1 MSPLVATGL
10 AIVCPV
16 CDGTDFTPMFSQAAA
31 PTATAPAAPYRITQ
45 SSRRFVGTIR
55 RCQSC
60 GLGVLP
66 QDLGDLAHYVEG
78 HDDRFAEQAAVRIR
92 NAERFL
98 QLLPPPE
105 TGATLLDVGCA
116 YGFLLVAA
124 RNLGYEPRGVEIS
137 EAAAAYARG
146 TYDLDVLTGSIE
158 DTRLAPESVDVVTL
172 ADVIEHLT
180 APAAVVDRIHGLLKP
195 GGRLLIL
202 TPDLESLA
210 ARALGRHWWALL
222 DDHYFYFSR
231 YTLPRFL
238 ARHGFA
244 VESLRSFGR
253 AFPVHHWVYKL
264 SQYSSGT
271 HRAVDAVV
279 RTIGLANVEVPINLG
294 DQMACVA
301 RRR

>member
-1 MSPLVATGL
+1 
-10 AIVCPV
+10 
-16 CDGTDFTPMFSQAAA
+16 MFPRAAA
-31 PTATAPAAPYRITQ
+31 LATATPEAPYRITH
-45 SSRRFVGTIR
+45 SSRRRVGTIR
-55 RCQSC
+55 RCRGC

-66 QDLGDLAHYVEG
+66 QDRGDLAHYVEG
-78 HDDRFAEQAAVRIR
+78 HDERFAEQAAVRVR

-98 QLLPPPE
+98 QLLPPPA
-105 TGATLLDVGCA
+105 TGTTLLDVGCA

-124 RNLGYEPRGVEIS
+124 RNLGYVPHGVEMS
-137 EAAAAYARG
+137 EVAAAYARG
-146 TYDLDVLTGSIE
+146 SYDLDVVTGSIE
-158 DTRLAPESVDVVTL
+158 DARLVPDSVDVVTL

-180 APAAVVDRIHGLLKP
+180 TPAVVIDRIHGLLKP

-202 TPDLESLA
+202 TPDLESLV

-231 YTLPRFL
+231 YTLPRLL

-264 SQYSSGT
+264 SQYSRSA
-271 HRAVDAVV
+271 HRTLDAVV
-279 RTIGLANVEVPINLG
+279 RTVGLAAVQVPVNLG

>member
-1 MSPLVATGL
+1 MYPQGVA
-10 AIVCPV
+10 A
-16 CDGTDFTPMFSQAAA
+16 
-31 PTATAPAAPYRITQ
+31 TATTPEAPYRITQ
-45 SSRRFVGTIR
+45 SSRRLVGTIR
-55 RCQSC
+55 RCEGC

-78 HDDRFAEQAAVRIR
+78 HDERFAEQAAVRIR
-92 NAERFL
+92 NAERLL
-98 QLLPPPE
+98 QLLPPPA
-105 TGATLLDVGCA
+105 TGMTLFDVGCA

-124 RNLGYEPRGVEIS
+124 RNLGYVPRGIEIS
-137 EAAAAYARG
+137 EAAAAYARR
-146 TYDLDVLTGSIE
+146 TYELDVLTGSIE
-158 DTRLAPESVDVVTL
+158 DARLGAESLDVVTL

-180 APAAVVDRIHGLLKP
+180 APAAVIDRIHGLLKP

-264 SQYSSGT
+264 SQYSRGA
-271 HRAVDAVV
+271 HRAVDAAV
-279 RTIGLANVEVPINLG
+279 RAVGLANVEVPLNLG